1 MTCNFLK
8 FIILCTLCTGCASVW
23 DQTAPVVATNP
34 VQVSGTNQDVVW
46 ERVVDTIHNYKFQI
60 ARENKLD
67 GMIQTDYKV
76 GSNLLEP
83 WHGDSVGFDN
93 KLESSLQSIRR
104 RVFVSVTPVE
114 GGYLLGVEAFKE
126 IEDVQTQTST
136 APGGATFE
144 QDLSLRRD
152 LNLVQEQAQPSGW
165 IPLGRDPA
173 LEQDILESLQV
184 AFSN

>member
-8 FIILCTLCTGCASVW
+8 IIILCILCTGCVSGW
-23 DQTAPVVATNP
+23 DQTAPVVTTNP

-83 WHGDSVGFDN
+83 WHGDSVG
-93 KLESSLQSIRR
+93 LI
-104 RVFVSVTPVE
+104 
-114 GGYLLGVEAFKE
+114 
-126 IEDVQTQTST
+126 TS
-136 APGGATFE
+136 
-144 QDLSLRRD
+144 
-152 LNLVQEQAQPSGW
+152 W
-165 IPLGRDPA
+165 K
-173 LEQDILESLQV
+173 V
-184 AFSN
+184 ACNRSDAEFL